1 MRHSKFTISYCV
13 CAVVCMCDVRCS
25 VQVSSHHL
33 LISPVCPVKVPTREP
48 VVIDGVPHSK
58 LFAEMDD
65 SCAASRCKVTGAGM
79 KACSQ
84 CKMVTYCSV
93 KCQKMDWKASH
104 KKACYSRSY
113 SRPAPSPAPPG
124 PAADEISSDG
134 DNHDRGSKAEGSC
147 ASPQK
152 SEAASL
158 AETVTEITAKP

>member
-1 MRHSKFTISYCV
+1 
-13 CAVVCMCDVRCS
+13 
-25 VQVSSHHL
+25 
-33 LISPVCPVKVPTREP
+33 
-48 VVIDGVPHSK
+48 
-58 LFAEMDD
+58 
-65 SCAASRCKVTGAGM
+65 
-79 KACSQ
+79 
-84 CKMVTYCSV
+84 
-93 KCQKMDWKASH
+93 MDWKASH